1 MVIISYYLSNI
12 VGSIVISPFVIRNI
26 CYLHFLFYFPLSIL
40 MQVSITFVS
49 LSQTQLLV
57 ALILVC
63 FPFQWF
69 LLFLYYL
76 FSPIFE
82 GFFFQFTV
90 ILLSMTSHHRNW
102 TCFSLS
108 FSLYCIH
115 SIFFLSFFF
124 FFFFWRVLICC
135 FFPTLW
141 NGIVG
146 YWSFHVFC
154 FIHLRL

>member
-102 TCFSLS
+102 MCFSLFLSVFYQLCFLNAS
-108 FSLYCIH
+108 FSCYITHCGCLKQWAQP
-115 SIFFLSFFF
+115 SDL
-124 FFFFWRVLICC
+124 
-135 FFPTLW
+135 
-141 NGIVG
+141 
-146 YWSFHVFC
+146 
-154 FIHLRL
+154 